1 MIISDQAD
9 AMLDGARARAAE
21 LGLSNVEF
29 QVLGAEWID
38 LPLASVD
45 AVLCRWGYML
55 LADPAAALAETPRAA
70 PRRARRAGG
79 VGRRSSTTRGRCCPS
94 LELIERG
101 LTTPPA
107 PGTPGPFSLGEPGR
121 VRELLEQAGFAEID
135 VQALEIEQRHPSF
148 EVFWETTLD
157 LARAFHDAVLSRPEG
172 EIAEIRAGLGS
183 RLAPTPAPD
192 GRARDPRAHA
202 RRLRERRRPGP
213 PAIEDGRDSL
223 RALMLYDDDADLHLL
238 DGKTVAIIGYGSQGH
253 AHALNLKDSG
263 VKVVVGLREDSASVA
278 QAREHGLE
286 VLSVVEAASRGDLV
300 MMLVPD
306 ELHREVWENEVRD
319 GIAEGNM
326 LLFGHGFS
334 IHYKEVEPPPGVD
347 VAMVAPKGP
356 GHLVRRQFTEGSGV
370 PGLIAVEQD
379 ATGNARALALAYA
392 KGIGCTR
399 GGVIETTFKDET
411 ETDLFGEQAVLCGG
425 ASELVQAG
433 FQTLVEAGYDPEMAY
448 FECLHELKLI
458 ADLMYEKGLAGMRYS
473 ISNTAEYGDY
483 TRGKRVITEET
494 RAEMR
499 QILAEIQSGD
509 FAREWIAENRAGQE
523 SFKRMRAEQADTQ
536 VEHVGGELRSHMDW
550 IKPAF

>member
-1 MIISDQAD
+1 
-9 AMLDGARARAAE
+9 
-21 LGLSNVEF
+21 
-29 QVLGAEWID
+29 
-38 LPLASVD
+38 
-45 AVLCRWGYML
+45 
-55 LADPAAALAETPRAA
+55 
-70 PRRARRAGG
+70 
-79 VGRRSSTTRGRCCPS
+79 
-94 LELIERG
+94 
-101 LTTPPA
+101 
-107 PGTPGPFSLGEPGR
+107 
-121 VRELLEQAGFAEID
+121 
-135 VQALEIEQRHPSF
+135 
-148 EVFWETTLD
+148 
-157 LARAFHDAVLSRPEG
+157 
-172 EIAEIRAGLGS
+172 
-183 RLAPTPAPD
+183 
-192 GRARDPRAHA
+192 
-202 RRLRERRRPGP
+202 
-213 PAIEDGRDSL
+213 
-223 RALMLYDDDADLHLL
+223 MLYDDDADLHQL
-238 DGKTVAIIGYGSQGH
+238 DGKTVAVIGYGSQGH

-263 VKVVVGLREDSASVA
+263 VSVLVGLRESSRSADA
-278 QAREHGLE
+278 AREHGLE
-286 VLSVVEAASRGDLV
+286 VLSVVEASSRSDLV

-306 ELHREVWENEVRD
+306 ELHREVWENEVSD

-334 IHYKEVEPPPGVD
+334 IHYKEVEPPAGVD

-370 PGLIAVEQD
+370 PGLVAIAQD
-379 ATGNARALALAYA
+379 ATGNARPLALAYA

-433 FQTLVEAGYDPEMAY
+433 FQTLVDAGYDPEMAY

-494 RAEMR
+494 RANMR

-523 SFKRMRAEQADTQ
+523 SFKRMRAEQADTE
-536 VEHVGGELRSHMDW
+536 VEHVGGELRAHMDW
-550 IKPAF
+550 IKPSF

>member
-1 MIISDQAD
+1 
-9 AMLDGARARAAE
+9 
-21 LGLSNVEF
+21 
-29 QVLGAEWID
+29 
-38 LPLASVD
+38 
-45 AVLCRWGYML
+45 
-55 LADPAAALAETPRAA
+55 
-70 PRRARRAGG
+70 
-79 VGRRSSTTRGRCCPS
+79 
-94 LELIERG
+94 
-101 LTTPPA
+101 
-107 PGTPGPFSLGEPGR
+107 
-121 VRELLEQAGFAEID
+121 
-135 VQALEIEQRHPSF
+135 
-148 EVFWETTLD
+148 
-157 LARAFHDAVLSRPEG
+157 
-172 EIAEIRAGLGS
+172 
-183 RLAPTPAPD
+183 
-192 GRARDPRAHA
+192 
-202 RRLRERRRPGP
+202 
-213 PAIEDGRDSL
+213 
-223 RALMLYDDDADLHLL
+223 MLYDDDADIHLL

-263 VKVVVGLREDSASVA
+263 VSVVVGLRQDSKSADA
-278 QAREHGLE
+278 AREQGLE
-286 VLSVVEAASRGDLV
+286 VLSVIDAASRGDLV

-306 ELHREVWENEVRD
+306 ELHREIWENEVSD

-334 IHYKEVEPPPGVD
+334 IHYKEVVPPPGVD

-494 RAEMR
+494 RANMR
-499 QILAEIQSGD
+499 KILAEIQSGD

-523 SFKRMRAEQADTQ
+523 NFKRMRAEQADTE
-536 VEHVGGELRSHMDW
+536 VERVGGELRSRMDW
-550 IKPAF
+550 IKPSF